1 MNISSKTREKLALQG
16 NILRFFSPR
25 YSQNYILNEK
35 FNPNIES
42 WPFLLKSGHFFRF
55 PKKGQG
61 RRCHLSPGCRSV
73 MAEYSSILLNIL
85 NILSGSEYV

>member
-35 FNPNIES
+35 FNPKIES
-42 WPFLLKSGHFFRF
+42 WPFFAKIRSLFSIS
-55 PKKGQG
+55 KKGQG

>member
-35 FNPNIES
+35 FNPKIES

-55 PKKGQG
+55 PKKVRGG
-61 RRCHLSPGCRSV
+61 GATSPLVAGLLC
-73 MAEYSSILLNIL
+73 LNIHQF
-85 NILSGSEYV
+85 S